1 MKDQD
6 KTVASKNILIVDDSA
21 TIRKLVGLTLK
32 FKQYHV
38 ATANDGMEAW
48 DMLQKENFDM
58 VIIDILMPTMD
69 GFQLLSKIKSDEKLK
84 NIPSVLLTTEGDEA
98 NKQKGM
104 ELGADSYLVKPFQPQ
119 QLLAKVEEYV
129 K

>member
-1 MKDQD
+1 MKDKD
-6 KTVASKNILIVDDSA
+6 ESAVAKNILIVDDSA

-38 ATANDGMEAW
+38 ATANDGKEAW
-48 DMLQKENFDM
+48 HKLQKENFDM

-69 GFQLLSKIKSDEKLK
+69 GFQLLSKIKNDEKLK
-84 NIPSVLLTTEGDEA
+84 NVPSVLLTTEGDEV

>member
-1 MKDQD
+1 MKDHT
-6 KTVASKNILIVDDSA
+6 KNIASKNILIVDDSA
-21 TIRKLVGLTLK
+21 TIRKLVGLTLE
-32 FKQYHV
+32 FKQYRV
-38 ATANDGMEAW
+38 ATANDGKEAW
-48 DMLQKENFDM
+48 DKLQKEDFDM
-58 VIIDILMPTMD
+58 LIIDILMPTMD
-69 GFQLLSKIKSDEKLK
+69 GFQLLSRIKDDEKLK

-104 ELGADSYLVKPFQPQ
+104 ELGADSFLVKPFQPQ

>member
-1 MKDQD
+1 MEDQD
-6 KTVASKNILIVDDSA
+6 KTVKSKNILIVDDSA

-38 ATANDGMEAW
+38 TTANDGKQAW
-48 DMLQKENFDM
+48 DKLQKKNFDM

-69 GFQLLSKIKSDEKLK
+69 GFQLLAKIKNDEKLK
-84 NIPSVLLTTEGDEA
+84 NVPSVLLTTEGDEA

-104 ELGADSYLVKPFQPQ
+104 ELGADSFLVKPFQPQ